1 MVANTNQKCSSFL
14 CTAIILAI
22 CTIHSV
28 MTTPI
33 QNQQPTLHEIVT
45 ISIAKA
51 GTGMSMSNSTGIAKS
66 ILQGLI
72 KKGISD
78 HDCATCKKRSEE
90 YLIQQFR
97 RWSSLNCMHL
107 QKMLL
112 PGSEDNTPAYILVGD
127 TQCIDHQSFD
137 NACFTGDSS
146 QCSWSQ
152 TLEALTDSD
161 GISTFPQYAVNLTCQ
176 GCPNAYDNDCL
187 AQRGMCYYSEK
198 KVDFFVL
205 KRREQCGQDGY
216 EEWLPLNS
224 RKQLTVGCSCNRRS
238 TT

>member
-1 MVANTNQKCSSFL
+1 MAANTNQRCSYFL
-14 CTAIILAI
+14 CTQQSFFPLIWYILSWWLQSKINRQHA
-22 CTIHSV
+22 
-28 MTTPI
+28 
-33 QNQQPTLHEIVT
+33 
-45 ISIAKA
+45 IAKA
-51 GTGMSMSNSTGIAKS
+51 GTWLKQEQGWNCQTQQDLPNPFSKDWIRRASVTTTVLLARNDQKNTGYS
-66 ILQGLI
+66 SSEGGL
-72 KKGISD
+72 
-78 HDCATCKKRSEE
+78 H
-90 YLIQQFR
+90 
-97 RWSSLNCMHL
+97 LN
-107 QKMLL
+107 
-112 PGSEDNTPAYILVGD
+112 AYICKRCCCLD
-127 TQCIDHQSFD
+127 QRTKPQ
-137 NACFTGDSS
+137 FTSWLGIPDALIINRLTVPVSMA

-152 TLEALTDSD
+152 TLEALTDWD